1 MRAAIDTSSLLMLV
15 RYYLPF
21 EKNDK
26 LRKLIEKKLNSG
38 ELIIID
44 KVHEEAKYQSKGI
57 ILKELDFLNE
67 KSKHIK
73 TSSILPDAKFISQ
86 LENQLCYGA
95 QKNRLTP
102 VEFEVAKNKFL
113 DTADAKLI
121 IYCDKE
127 KNAMIDKP
135 ILVTEESRSENDS
148 KLFKKLPEICDLLSI
163 EHCNLPTLLKTHFG
177 IKLSDYLE

>member
-57 ILKELDFLNE
+57 ILKELDFLN
-67 KSKHIK
+67 
-73 TSSILPDAKFISQ
+73 L
-86 LENQLCYGA
+86 
-95 QKNRLTP
+95 
-102 VEFEVAKNKFL
+102 
-113 DTADAKLI
+113 
-121 IYCDKE
+121 
-127 KNAMIDKP
+127 
-135 ILVTEESRSENDS
+135 
-148 KLFKKLPEICDLLSI
+148 
-163 EHCNLPTLLKTHFG
+163 
-177 IKLSDYLE
+177 